1 MGGFFMKLRRFFI
14 EGDPLKSGERLIT
27 GHTARHLIRVLRLGI
42 GERVVLFDGSGYEFP
57 AEILDV
63 KRQEVR
69 LQVKGGLQVDRESS
83 LSLLLGLGLCQP
95 ATMDLVIQKATEL
108 GVTEIVPLK
117 TERSQMWLTHDKA
130 SDRLGRWERIARQAA
145 RQCGRN
151 RVPLIAPLVE
161 FSDMVDQARTSG
173 TRLIFWE
180 DEEQVSL
187 RQIMESQADAQQA
200 YVLIGPEGG
209 FSTKEVE
216 QAAAAGFQSVSLG
229 RRVLRTETA
238 AIAAVSLLQYELGDF
253 GLSP

>member
-1 MGGFFMKLRRFFI
+1 MKLRRFFI
-14 EGDPLKSGERLIT
+14 EGDPLNSGERLIT
-27 GHTARHLIRVLRLGI
+27 GHTARHLNRVLRLGI

-69 LQVKGGLQVDRESS
+69 LHVEAGLQVDRESS

-117 TERSQMWLTHDKA
+117 TERAQLWLTNEKA
-130 SDRLGRWERIARQAA
+130 AGRFGRWERIAQQAA
-145 RQCGRN
+145 RQSGRN

-161 FSDMVDQARTSG
+161 FFDIVDQAGTSG
-173 TRLIFWE
+173 IKLIFWE
-180 DEEQVSL
+180 DKERPSL
-187 RQIMESQADAQQA
+187 KQIMESQAHTQQA
-200 YVLIGPEGG
+200 CVLIGPEGG
-209 FSTKEVE
+209 FSAKEVE
-216 QAAAAGFQSVSLG
+216 WAVAAGFQSVSLG

-253 GLSP
+253 GLSL